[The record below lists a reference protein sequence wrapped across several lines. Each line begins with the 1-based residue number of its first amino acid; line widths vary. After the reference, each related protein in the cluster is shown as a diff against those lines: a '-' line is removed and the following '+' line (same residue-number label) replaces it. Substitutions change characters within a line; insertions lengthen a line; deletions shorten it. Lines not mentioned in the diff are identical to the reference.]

1 MKEPYIFVGREAELK
16 FLHDKYNEDKVQLAR
31 FSELPYGNNKKL
43 LI

>member
-1 MKEPYIFVGREAELK
+1 MFVGREAELK
-16 FLHDKYNEDKVQLAR
+16 FLRDKHNEDKGQLAR